1 MQSLQ
6 GLSNSDFLT
15 KGQIPLV
22 KFEVYHG
29 PGNYI
34 ATMTFDSG
42 SVEPQPNEILTG
54 ANTGTTA
61 TVISVALAS
70 GAWASG
76 TATGTINLAF
86 CDDRFYDNENLNG
99 SEGGNNILTVN
110 HPDTAAGVDGFVI
123 NGGMEVDDDW
133 IAYGTPISVLWS
145 NEYSIRNG
153 NRQLRV
159 GCNGANEGIQMDTDV
174 YPTLV
179 EGKSYRFSAW
189 VLWRDT
195 NPAPPATV
203 TFRLGVTGDGTAELD
218 TTYGDVAIARATATS
233 HWYEIYF
240 TAKCTTGGTIRLYLE
255 HRAIAPYFPPVFYVD
270 DVTIYKD
277 LSWIDLADLDGVNY
291 IEKDSWSVNLG
302 GAKMS
307 PNPVAG
313 EWNITINNKE
323 SMFHP
328 EHPSSFYSDLF
339 EEGKKVRISLGATY
353 SSVDYY
359 WQRII
364 GYMEEPS
371 YRERSYK
378 ISISGFDYMKL
389 LMDTELRKADNETY
403 WGDSVTFDSIDQGGS
418 LGAELYAEL
427 DAMEIGGGEADNVT
441 NWSTLSNAT
450 IVSQADTNGGSTFV
464 GKINISDEENY
475 VRNLNVA
482 TLVAGTTYKLVFKYR
497 RVHGTGD
504 LVAQLRQTIGG
515 SDLVIAYTP
524 DSLEAETWTS
534 VTLNFVATISG
545 ILIFEW
551 KILSTIDTG
560 EFRVDEILIKIVT
573 NPLLKPPYDMP
584 STTTGVHRVTLDS
597 IELFQDA
604 QDKGWFYDS
613 AANQFFF
620 DEGKIIEAGSNNL
633 VVYYYEAQTLENV
646 VADLLVISGLYA
658 SQALALAGM
667 NYMATG
673 VSIDTVFF
681 KVGTTLLDAIR
692 MCCERANYRFF
703 FQYDGTPDFNPA
715 PTAKDK
721 GSEDVALHEG
731 NYSDPNYY
739 RDKSEIWNSVV
750 IEGLEQSQRVSP
762 KEAMP
767 SELRGTEFDQDSIDE
782 FKEKTK
788 TITNDLFQDQAT
800 LDAMAVTLLA
810 LRKDPKYYFDH
821 TLDFNPIP
829 LELGDTVRTQFLL
842 SMGTGKKYNQPIYND
857 GTLYGGSGIVVVKR
871 GIIRDIS
878 ISRFDVQYKCEE
890 VT

>member
-6 GLSNSDFLT
+6 GLSNSDFLA

-29 PGNYI
+29 PDNYI

-54 ANTGTTA
+54 ASTGTTA

-76 TATGTINLAF
+76 TAAGTINLAF

-153 NRQLRV
+153 SKQRRIA
-159 GCNGANEGIQMDTDV
+159 CNGAGDGMQMDTDV

-179 EGKSYRFSAW
+179 VGETYRFSAW

-195 NPAPPATV
+195 NPTPPATV

-233 HWYEIYF
+233 HWYEVYF
-240 TAKCTTGGTIRLYLE
+240 TAICTTGGTIRLYLV
-255 HRAIAPYFPPVFYVD
+255 HRAIAPYYPPVFYVD
-270 DVTIYKD
+270 DVTIYED
-277 LSWIDLADLDGVNY
+277 LSWINLSDLDGVNY

-371 YRERSYK
+371 FQERTRKVNLFGY
-378 ISISGFDYMKL
+378 DYMKL

-418 LGAELYAEL
+418 LGDELYAEL

-504 LVAQLRQTIGG
+504 LVAQLRQAIGG

-534 VTLNFVATISG
+534 VTLNFVAKISG

-551 KILSTIDTG
+551 KILSAIDTG
-560 EFRVDEILIKIVT
+560 EFRVDEISIKTVT

-633 VVYYYEAQTLENV
+633 VVYYYEAQALENI
-646 VADLLVISGLYA
+646 VADLLVIPGLYA
-658 SQALALAGM
+658 SRSAALTAM
-667 NYMATG
+667 NYTATG
-673 VSIDTVFF
+673 INIDTVFF
-681 KVGTTLLDAIR
+681 KVGTTLLEAIR
-692 MCCERANYRFF
+692 LCCERANYRFF

-715 PTAKDK
+715 PTAEIS

-731 NYSDPNYY
+731 NYTEPVVF
-739 RDKSEIWNSVV
+739 RDKSELWNRVI
-750 IEGLEQSQRVSP
+750 IEGLEQGQRVSP
-762 KEAMP
+762 KEVMD
-767 SELRGTEFDQDSIDE
+767 SELRAEENDSTSIAAYGE
-782 FKEKTK
+782 HTK
-788 TITNDLFQDQAT
+788 TIQNDLFQDQAT

-810 LRKDPKYYFDH
+810 LQKDPLYYFKF
-821 TLDFNPIP
+821 TLDYNPLP
-829 LELGDTVRTQFLL
+829 LEIGDTVRQQVLLDVGSGTKWGQFVW
-842 SMGTGKKYNQPIYND
+842 GD
-857 GTLYGGSGIVVVKR
+857 GTIYGGASTVIVRR

-878 ISRFDVQYKCEE
+878 IDAFDVKYTCEK
-890 VT
+890 VD

>member
-1 MQSLQ
+1 MQGLL

-22 KFEVYHG
+22 KLEVYHG
-29 PGNYI
+29 DGNYI

-54 ANTGTTA
+54 ASTGTTA
-61 TVISVALAS
+61 TVISVTLAS

-76 TATGTINLAF
+76 TAAGTISLAF
-86 CDDRFYDNENLNG
+86 CDDRFYENENLNG
-99 SEGGNNILTVN
+99 SEGGSNILTVN
-110 HPDTAAGVDGFVI
+110 HPDTAAGVDGFVT

-133 IAYGTPISVLWS
+133 IAYGTPISVLQS
-145 NEYSIRNG
+145 SEYSVRNG
-153 NRQLRV
+153 SEQRRV
-159 GCNGANEGIQMDTDV
+159 GCDGINEGMQMDTDV
-174 YPTLV
+174 YPTLIV
-179 EGKSYRFSAW
+179 DKSYRFSAW
-189 VLWRDT
+189 ILWRDT
-195 NPAPPATV
+195 NPDPPDSTSF
-203 TFRLGVTGDGTAELD
+203 TIGVTGDGTAELD
-218 TTYGDVAIARATATS
+218 TTSGNVSISRATETS
-233 HWYEIYF
+233 HWFEVFF
-240 TAKCTTGGTIRLYLE
+240 TAKCTTGGTIRLY
-255 HRAIAPYFPPVFYVD
+255 IISTDSVYYPPVFYVD
-270 DVTIYKD
+270 DVTIYED
-277 LSWIDLADLDGVNY
+277 LTWVDLCNLDSENY
-291 IEKDSWSVNLG
+291 LEDWSVSLG
-302 GAKMS
+302 GAKMN

-313 EWNITINNKE
+313 EWSAVINNQDG
-323 SMFHP
+323 MFHP
-328 EHPSSFYSDLF
+328 AHPSSFYSDLF
-339 EEGKKVRISLGATY
+339 EEGKKIRISLGATY

-371 YRERSYK
+371 YQGRSYK
-378 ISISGFDYMKL
+378 VNVSGFDYTKL

-403 WGDSVTFDSIDQGGS
+403 WGDSATFDSIDQGGS

-427 DAMEIGGGEADNVT
+427 DAMEIGGNEADTVAS
-441 NWSTLSNAT
+441 WSTLSNAT
-450 IVSQADTNGGSTFV
+450 IVSQADTNGGSTWV

-475 VRNLNVA
+475 VRNLDVA

-504 LVAQLRQTIGG
+504 LVAQMRQTIGG
-515 SDLVIAYTP
+515 SPLVIAYTP

-545 ILIFEW
+545 ALIFEW
-551 KILSTIDTG
+551 KILSAIDTG
-560 EFRVDEILIKIVT
+560 EFRVDEISIKAVT

-584 STTTGVHRVTLDS
+584 STTKGVHRVTLDAV
-597 IELFQDA
+597 ELFQDA

-646 VADLLVISGLYA
+646 VADLLVIANLYA

-667 NYMATG
+667 NYTATG
-673 VSIDTVFF
+673 ISVDTVFF

-715 PTAKDK
+715 PTAEVV
-721 GSEDVALHEG
+721 GSEDVELHEG

-739 RDKSEIWNSVV
+739 RDKTEIWNRVV

-762 KEAMP
+762 EEVMASQLR
-767 SELRGTEFDQDSIDE
+767 SEESDATSIAAYGE
-782 FKEKTK
+782 HTK
-788 TITNDLFQDQAT
+788 TIKNHLFQNQT
-800 LDAMAVTLLA
+800 TQDAMAVTLLA
-810 LRKDPKYYFDH
+810 LRKDPNYYFDH

-842 SMGTGKKYNQPIYND
+842 AMGIGNKYNQLIYNQ
-857 GTLYGGSGIVVVKR
+857 GVYGGSGVVTVHR